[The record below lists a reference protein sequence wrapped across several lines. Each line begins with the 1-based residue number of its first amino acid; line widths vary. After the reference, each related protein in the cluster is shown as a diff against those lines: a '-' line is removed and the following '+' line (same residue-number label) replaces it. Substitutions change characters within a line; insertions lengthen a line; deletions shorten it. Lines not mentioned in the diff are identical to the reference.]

1 MAQHRTAFQLLKEAN
16 NRIAK
21 LKERVARDVVAEHD
35 DIKIFDTRLKS
46 IQGELTK
53 ARRYTNEDNGL
64 ASRIVKLKEAIADAT
79 VKLANASQIQ
89 ADLESEIQELKA
101 ERSLR
106 VKEILE
112 ESDLDIDSIMAEAEA
127 NG

>member
-1 MAQHRTAFQLLKEAN
+1 MASHRTAFQLLKEAN

-21 LKERVARDVVAEHD
+21 LKERVARDVVAEHA
-35 DIKIFDTRLKS
+35 DIMIFDSRLKS
-46 IQGELTK
+46 IQNELTK

-64 ASRIVKLKEAIADAT
+64 ANRIVKLKEAIADAT

>member
-1 MAQHRTAFQLLKEAN
+1 MASHRTAFQLLKEAN

-21 LKERVARDVVAEHD
+21 LKERVARDVVAEHA
-35 DIKIFDTRLKS
+35 DIMIFDSRLKS
-46 IQGELTK
+46 IQNELTK

-64 ASRIVKLKEAIADAT
+64 ANRIVKLKEQIADAT

-106 VKEILE
+106 VKEILQ